1 MYGSAMTHITQP
13 MMREV
18 HVPTPQPADQ
28 RRIAD
33 FLWQGV
39 RFALR
44 ESMVNGMDTPKAKIT
59 ITLRPE
65 VLADIRERVTA
76 GQARSVSAY
85 VEHAIVGQLA
95 AEADFD
101 SLLAELLAET
111 GGPLTDQE
119 RASARRVL
127 RGGAA

>member
-1 MYGSAMTHITQP
+1 M
-13 MMREV
+13 
-18 HVPTPQPADQ
+18 AD
-28 RRIAD
+28 AK
-33 FLWQGV
+33 
-39 RFALR
+39 
-44 ESMVNGMDTPKAKIT
+44 PKIT

-65 VLADIRERVTA
+65 VLADIRERGSA

-85 VEHAIVGQLA
+85 VEHAVIGQLA

-101 SLLAELLAET
+101 SLLSELLGDT
-111 GGPLTDQE
+111 GGPLTEQE